1 MVGHSVSVEREIA
14 ATVERVWEIITDLD
28 YAAEVIPA
36 IVSLERLAGEGYEVG
51 VRWRETRKMW
61 GREETEEME
70 VVASEA
76 PRTTSIHAESRG
88 TRYLTVYTLEPTG
101 SGTRLVCDFSAETPD
116 PGPAQRIGWFVFGR
130 AGMRATRKALDQD
143 LAHIA
148 AAAEGREPA

>member
-1 MVGHSVSVEREIA
+1 MSVEREIA
-14 ATVERVWEIITDLD
+14 ATVERVWDIITDLD

-36 IVSLERLAGEGYEVG
+36 IVSLERLEGEGYEVG

-70 VVASEA
+70 VVASEP
-76 PRTTSIHAESRG
+76 PRSTSIHAESRG
-88 TRYLTVYTLEPTG
+88 TEYLTVYTLEPTEA
-101 SGTRLVCDFSAETPD
+101 GTLLVCDFSAETPN
-116 PGPAQRIGWFVFGR
+116 PGPAQRIGWFVFGK

-148 AAAEGREPA
+148 EAAEGRTAA